1 MLTLQNSNFAA
12 RRSTFAFVLSVV
24 WTELTYLSFL
34 LRGRENMAAN
44 TSIVA
49 LFDDIVASTNI
60 LTAGSEGSK
69 SLAAK
74 DVLRGQ
80 LHVLPRVY

>member
-1 MLTLQNSNFAA
+1 
-12 RRSTFAFVLSVV
+12 
-24 WTELTYLSFL
+24 
-34 LRGRENMAAN
+34 MAAN

>member
-24 WTELTYLSFL
+24 WTDLSFL

>member
-1 MLTLQNSNFAA
+1 
-12 RRSTFAFVLSVV
+12 
-24 WTELTYLSFL
+24 
-34 LRGRENMAAN
+34 MAAN

-69 SLAAK
+69 SSAGAR
-74 DVLRGQ
+74 DYYVDNCMFC
-80 LHVLPRVY
+80 RVY